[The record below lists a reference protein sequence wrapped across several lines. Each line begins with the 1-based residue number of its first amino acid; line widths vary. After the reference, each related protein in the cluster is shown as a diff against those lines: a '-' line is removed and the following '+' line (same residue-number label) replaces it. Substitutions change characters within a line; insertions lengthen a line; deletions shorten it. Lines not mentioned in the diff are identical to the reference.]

1 MRRLV
6 LLDSPALRVA
16 AGVAVCASLAL
27 VISASLGQE
36 GSGAGSSAGGNTGSP
51 KADQAGTQTGGE
63 DSAMDETAPTVH
75 YRQLTPEERRVIVDK
90 GTEAPLSGEYDSF
103 SKAGA
108 YTCKRCGAMLYRS
121 EDKFD
126 SGCGWPAFDD
136 AIPGAVERV
145 PDADGVRTEIE
156 CANCGAHL
164 GHVFTGE
171 ELTPKD
177 TRYCVNSIS
186 MLFVPADEV
195 RYGRAIFAGGCFWG
209 VEHYFRHEPGVIE
222 TTVGYTGG
230 TTDSPTYERIHGEET
245 GHAEAVEVIFDPVR
259 VSFEQLAKLFFEI
272 HDPTQLN
279 RQGPDVGTTYRS
291 AVFCVDDEQ
300 TETTRKLIDDL
311 KGRGMDVVTQVV
323 PAGEFWPAEDYHQD
337 YFERN
342 GLSPTCHVRTKL
354 W

>member
-1 MRRLV
+1 MRRPV
-6 LLDSPALRVA
+6 RPRAPAFRVA
-16 AGVAVCASLAL
+16 AGAAVCIGL
-27 VISASLGQE
+27 VLVLGATLGQE
-36 GSGAGSSAGGNTGSP
+36 GSGTASNAGGDTGSHQ
-51 KADQAGTQTGGE
+51 ADQAGTQTGGE
-63 DSAMDETAPTVH
+63 GSSVDDTAQTAH
-75 YRQLTPEERRVIVDK
+75 YRQLTPEEERVIVDK
-90 GTEAPLSGEYDSF
+90 GTEAPFSGEYDRLF
-103 SKAGA
+103 EAGV

-121 EDKFD
+121 EDKFG

-136 AIPGAVERV
+136 AMPDAVKSI
-145 PDADGVRTEIE
+145 PDADGVRTEIQ

-171 ELTPKD
+171 ELTPKN

-186 MLFVPADEV
+186 MIFVPADKV

-209 VEHYFRHEPGVIE
+209 VEYYLQQQPGVIK

-230 TTDSPTYERIHGEET
+230 ATENPTYESIHASET
-245 GHAEAVEVIFDPVR
+245 GHAESVEVIFDPVR

-279 RQGPDVGTTYRS
+279 RQGPDIGTTYRS

-300 TETTRKLIDDL
+300 RDITQRLIDDL
-311 KGRGMDVVTQVV
+311 KGRGMDVVTQVA
-323 PAGEFWPAEDYHQD
+323 PAGKFWPAEDYHQD
-337 YFERN
+337 YLVQR
-342 GLSPTCHVRTKL
+342 GLTPSCHVRRPL